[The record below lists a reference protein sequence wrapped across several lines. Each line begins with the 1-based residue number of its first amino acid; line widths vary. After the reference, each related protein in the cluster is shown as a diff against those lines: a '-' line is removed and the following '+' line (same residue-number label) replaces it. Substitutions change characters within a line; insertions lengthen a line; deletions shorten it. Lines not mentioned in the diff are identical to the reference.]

1 MLHESPSP
9 PGECADLF
17 ARLSEYLDG
26 ELSPE
31 DRKTM
36 EKHICDC
43 APCIEFIH
51 SLRRTIDLCHHF
63 EPPGSPAPVS
73 REAKRELLS
82 VLQRALAARDRGR

>member
-1 MLHESPSP
+1 MLHESPAP
-9 PGECADLF
+9 PGGCADLF

-31 DRKTM
+31 ARQTM
-36 EKHICDC
+36 EQHICDC
-43 APCIEFIH
+43 PPCIEFIH
-51 SLRRTIDLCHHF
+51 SLRRTIDLCHDF
-63 EPPGSPAPVS
+63 EPPGSPDPVS